1 MGTALPTRLL
11 KHLAML
17 MLPHLLA
24 PLLDDRTQANSCTR
38 AGLTGWKGPD
48 PRAARNHS
56 VDMYFK
62 DAHEELRLQ
71 VRRFLEREVAPHLEE
86 WEETTFPDS
95 IVKRFGELG
104 FLGLRYPPEYGGQGG
119 DYFSAVVLSEEMAKI
134 GSGGL
139 GMAVAVQ
146 AEMATP
152 PVFKFGTEE
161 QKRKWLLPAI
171 RGEQIASLAISEPDA
186 GSDVAGITTTAR
198 RDGDHYVVNG
208 RKTFITNGARC
219 SWALVVTK
227 TDRERGHKG
236 YNLLVIEKG
245 TPGFEVSRT
254 LKKLGMH
261 SSDTAELTFDGCR
274 VPVANLIG
282 EEGEGF
288 KNLMWE
294 LQGERMIAAAGA
306 IAGAQRVFEYTAE
319 YARNRQAFGQPISQ
333 FQVIKHK
340 LVDMGTKVAAV
351 QAFVYQTARQWDQ
364 GEYPVR
370 EISQAKLL
378 ATQVACEVAD
388 EAIQILGGHGY
399 MQEFPVER
407 AWRDARLARIGAGT
421 DEIMKEI
428 IAKTYGL

>member
-1 MGTALPTRLL
+1 MPV
-11 KHLAML
+11 
-17 MLPHLLA
+17 
-24 PLLDDRTQANSCTR
+24 N
-38 AGLTGWKGPD
+38 
-48 PRAARNHS
+48 
-56 VDMYFK
+56 YFT
-62 DAHEELRLQ
+62 DAHEELRLH
-71 VRRFLEREVAPHLEE
+71 VRRFLEKEVQPHLEE
-86 WEETTFPDS
+86 WEHTTFPS
-95 IVKRFGELG
+95 AIFRRFGELG

-119 DYFSAVVLSEEMAKI
+119 DYFSAVVLSEELARI

-139 GMAVAVQ
+139 GMAVSVQ

-152 PVFKFGTEE
+152 PVFKFGTDE
-161 QKRKWLLPAI
+161 QKRRWLVPAI
-171 RGEQIASLAISEPDA
+171 TGEHIAALAITEPDA
-186 GSDVAGITTTAR
+186 GSDVAGITTVAR
-198 RDGDHYVVNG
+198 RFGDEFVVNG
-208 RKTFITNGARC
+208 RKIFITNGARC
-219 SWALVVTK
+219 DWVLVVTK
-227 TDRERGHKG
+227 SERERGHSG
-236 YNLLVIEKG
+236 FNLLVIEKG
-245 TPGFEVSRT
+245 TKGFEVSRT
-254 LKKLGMH
+254 LEKLGMH
-261 SSDTAELTFDGCR
+261 SSDTAELVFDDCR
-274 VPVANLIG
+274 VPAANLIG

-306 IAGAQRVFEYTAE
+306 IAGAQRTFEYALE
-319 YARNRQAFGQPISQ
+319 YAQNRSAFGKPISS

-340 LVDMGTKVAAV
+340 LVDMGTRIAAV
-351 QAFVYQTARQWDQ
+351 QAFVYQTAKRWDE

-399 MQEFPVER
+399 MREFPVER

>member
-1 MGTALPTRLL
+1 
-11 KHLAML
+11 
-17 MLPHLLA
+17 
-24 PLLDDRTQANSCTR
+24 
-38 AGLTGWKGPD
+38 
-48 PRAARNHS
+48 
-56 VDMYFK
+56 MYFT
-62 DAHEELRLQ
+62 DAHEELRLHIH
-71 VRRFLEREVAPHLEE
+71 RFLEKEVKPHLEE

-95 IVKRFGELG
+95 IFRRFGELG

-261 SSDTAELTFDGCR
+261 SSDTAELAFDGCR
-274 VPVANLIG
+274 VPAGNLIG

-351 QAFVYQTARQWDQ
+351 QAFVYQTAKQWDE

>member
-1 MGTALPTRLL
+1 
-11 KHLAML
+11 
-17 MLPHLLA
+17 
-24 PLLDDRTQANSCTR
+24 
-38 AGLTGWKGPD
+38 
-48 PRAARNHS
+48 
-56 VDMYFK
+56 MYFT
-62 DAHEELRLQ
+62 DAHEELRMHI
-71 VRRFLEREVAPHLEE
+71 RRFLEKEVQPHLDE
-86 WEETTFPDS
+86 WEEKTFPDS
-95 IVKRFGELG
+95 IFQRFGELG

-119 DYFSAVVLSEEMAKI
+119 DYFSALVLSEELARA

-146 AEMATP
+146 TEMATP

-161 QKRKWLLPAI
+161 QKRRWLAPAI
-171 RGEQIASLAISEPDA
+171 RGEQIASIAITEPDA
-186 GSDVAGITTTAR
+186 GSDVAGITTVAR
-198 RDGDHYVVNG
+198 RFGDEFIVDG

-219 SWALVVTK
+219 HWALVVTK
-227 TDRERGHKG
+227 NERERGHAG

-261 SSDTAELTFDGCR
+261 SSDTAELLFDDCH
-274 VPVANLIG
+274 VPASNLIG

-288 KNLMWE
+288 KQLMWE
-294 LQGERMIAAAGA
+294 LQGERMITAAGA
-306 IAGAQRVFEYTAE
+306 IAGANRVFEYTME
-319 YARNRQAFGQPISQ
+319 YARNRQAFGQPISN

-340 LVDMGTKVAAV
+340 LVDMGTKIAAIR
-351 QAFVYQTARQWDQ
+351 AFVYQTAKQWDE

-378 ATQVACEVAD
+378 ATQVACDVAD

-399 MQEFPVER
+399 MREFPVER

-428 IAKTYGL
+428 IAKSYGL

>member
-1 MGTALPTRLL
+1 
-11 KHLAML
+11 
-17 MLPHLLA
+17 
-24 PLLDDRTQANSCTR
+24 
-38 AGLTGWKGPD
+38 
-48 PRAARNHS
+48 
-56 VDMYFK
+56 MYFT
-62 DAHEELRLQ
+62 DAHEELRQ
-71 VRRFLEREVAPHLEE
+71 HVRKFLEKEVQPHLDE

-95 IVKRFGELG
+95 IFRRFGELG

-119 DYFSAVVLSEEMAKI
+119 DYFSAVVLSEEMAKLAC
-134 GSGGL
+134 GGL

-152 PVFKFGTEE
+152 PVFRFGTEE
-161 QKRKWLLPAI
+161 QKQRWLVPAI
-171 RGEQIASLAISEPDA
+171 KGEQIAALAITEPDA
-186 GSDVAGITTTAR
+186 GSDVAGITTVATR
-198 RDGDHYVVNG
+198 FGDEFIVNG
-208 RKTFITNGARC
+208 RKIFITNGARC
-219 SWALVVTK
+219 HWVLLVTK
-227 TDRERGHKG
+227 SGRERGHKG
-236 YNLLVIEKG
+236 YNLLVIERG
-245 TPGFEVSRT
+245 TKGFEVTRK
-254 LKKLGMH
+254 LQKLGMH
-261 SSDTAELTFDGCR
+261 SSDTAELLFEDCH

-282 EEGEGF
+282 DEGEGF

-306 IAGAQRVFEYTAE
+306 IAGAQRVFEYAME
-319 YARNRQAFGQPISQ
+319 YAKNRKAFGRSISD

-340 LVDMGTKVAAV
+340 LVDMGTKIAGI
-351 QAFVYQTARQWDQ
+351 QAFVYQTAKLWDQ

-378 ATQVACEVAD
+378 ATQAACEVAD

-399 MQEFPVER
+399 MREFPVER

>member
-1 MGTALPTRLL
+1 
-11 KHLAML
+11 
-17 MLPHLLA
+17 
-24 PLLDDRTQANSCTR
+24 
-38 AGLTGWKGPD
+38 
-48 PRAARNHS
+48 
-56 VDMYFK
+56 MYFT
-62 DAHEELRLQ
+62 DAHEELRLHI
-71 VRRFLEREVAPHLEE
+71 RRFLEKEVQPHLEE
-86 WEETTFPDS
+86 WEEKTFPDS
-95 IVKRFGELG
+95 IFRRFGELG
-104 FLGLRYPPEYGGQGG
+104 FLGLRYPAEYGGQGG
-119 DYFSAVVLSEEMAKI
+119 DYFSAVVLSEEMARA
-134 GSGGL
+134 GCGGL
-139 GMAVAVQ
+139 GMAVSVQ
-146 AEMATP
+146 TEMATP

-161 QKRKWLLPAI
+161 QKRRWLVPAI
-171 RGEQIASLAISEPDA
+171 SGEQIAAIAMTEPDA
-186 GSDVAGITTTAR
+186 GSDLAGITTTAV

-208 RKTFITNGARC
+208 RKIFITSGARAH
-219 SWALVVTK
+219 WVLLVTK

-236 YNLLVIEKG
+236 YNLLVVERG
-245 TPGFEVSRT
+245 TPGFQVTRT
-254 LKKLGMH
+254 LEKLGMH
-261 SSDTAELTFDGCR
+261 SSDTAELLFEDCR

-306 IAGAQRVFEYTAE
+306 IAGAQRTFEYTMD
-319 YARNRQAFGQPISQ
+319 YARDRKAFGQPISQ

-340 LVDMGTKVAAV
+340 LVDMGTKIAAV
-351 QAFVYQTARQWDQ
+351 QAFVYQTAKLWDQ
-364 GEYPVR
+364 DEYPVR

-399 MQEFPVER
+399 MREFPVER